1 MGKISEADW
10 KYRGNY
16 LCEQAIWQVMLSY
29 AKKTEAQ
36 KKSEHSGGKS
46 YKYGS

>member
-1 MGKISEADW
+1 MVVMGKISEADW

-29 AKKTEAQ
+29 AKKTEAIRAQWGQ
-36 KKSEHSGGKS
+36 KL
-46 YKYGS
+46 